1 MKTSAIACL
10 TGLFVLCAA
19 VAVADPSPGNRAEV
33 PEKDSQPT
41 GVPTY
46 EGRVEGDTVED
57 PFVID
62 DLPFTGSGDTC
73 PFANDYD
80 ASCPY
85 TGSTSPDVV
94 YRYDCQ
100 YTSPIIIDLCASQYD
115 TKVYVYENEY
125 VNGGEIDCNDD
136 YPGCGPN
143 GYRSWL
149 MLEFYQ
155 GNTYYIVV
163 DGYTGDCGVYELYIQ
178 NYITCAPCPGGAFIE
193 TEPYCMDPEN
203 DIDNRGCNSDPP
215 IFDYLE
221 PSEEVIDF
229 CGTSG
234 TYVQSGST
242 WRDTDWF
249 QIDLA
254 SASEITFR
262 GIAQFSLRIGIVD
275 GREGCEETLGFYS
288 YTDTAPCDVAELI
301 ETLPAGTWWLWVG
314 PVAYTGVQCGE
325 PYACE
330 VTGYTPVTPV
340 ESATW
345 STLKALFRTD
355 PR

>member
-1 MKTSAIACL
+1 MRTFTIACL
-10 TGLFVLCAA
+10 TGLVFLCAA
-19 VAVADPSPGNRAEV
+19 VAVAAPTPGNSAEI
-33 PEKDSQPT
+33 PDKNSQPT

-46 EGRVEGDTVED
+46 EGRIEGDTVED

-80 ASCPY
+80 ACCPY

-94 YRYDCQ
+94 YRYDPPH
-100 YTSPIIIDLCASQYD
+100 TGMIVIDLCASQYD

-125 VNGGEIDCNDD
+125 VNGGEIACNDD

-149 MLEFYQ
+149 MLEFTA

-163 DGYTGDCGVYELYIQ
+163 DGYTGDCGVYELSVEDFMP
-178 NYITCAPCPGGAFIE
+178 CAQCPTGAFVE
-193 TEPYCMDPEN
+193 SEPWCIDPEN
-203 DIDNRGCNSDPP
+203 DVHNGGCNSDPP
-215 IFDYLE
+215 VFDYLE
-221 PSEEVIDF
+221 PSEDVIDF

-234 TYVQSGST
+234 TYVQSRNT

-254 SASEITFR
+254 SESEITFR
-262 GIAQFSLRIGIVD
+262 GIAHFSLRIGIID
-275 GREGCEETLGFYS
+275 GREGCEGVSAFYS
-288 YTDTAPCDVAELI
+288 SIAVQPCYMAELI

-330 VTGYTPVTPV
+330 LTGYTSATPV
-340 ESATW
+340 EDISW
-345 STLKALFRTD
+345 STLKALHR
-355 PR
+355 